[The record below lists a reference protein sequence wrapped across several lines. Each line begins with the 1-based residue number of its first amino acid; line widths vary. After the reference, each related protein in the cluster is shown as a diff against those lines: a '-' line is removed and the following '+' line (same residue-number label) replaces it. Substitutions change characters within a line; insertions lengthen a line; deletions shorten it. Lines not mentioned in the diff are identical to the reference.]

1 MPSAK
6 LFAVWKHPMELYRVI
21 WVRRNNGELYD
32 CEGGKFSDW
41 CRHYGALLGSCG
53 SKAGIE
59 KYMCRHLLVGQ
70 FAGQAAFEAAE
81 AAFEAAFAAEEAAEA
96 DTQP

>member
-1 MPSAK
+1 MSSAK
-6 LFAVWKHPMELYRVI
+6 LFAVWKHPMELYGVI
-21 WVRRNNGELYD
+21 WVRRNNGELYN

-70 FAGQAAFEAAE
+70 FAGDGSVVTE
-81 AAFEAAFAAEEAAEA
+81 EEATEGEKALFSVYHH
-96 DTQP
+96 